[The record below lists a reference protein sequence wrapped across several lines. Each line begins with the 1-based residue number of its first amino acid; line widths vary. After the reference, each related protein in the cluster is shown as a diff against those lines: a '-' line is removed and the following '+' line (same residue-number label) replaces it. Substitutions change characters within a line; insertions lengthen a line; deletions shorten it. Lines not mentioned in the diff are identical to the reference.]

1 MLVPFT
7 KDAFWTR
14 HEVNVQGLVGQCR
27 VDRDQRLS
35 QNGGKRWV
43 RERKRSMQARG
54 VFLCAACLCAQ
65 AHHSVQVCA
74 STTHVQVCASTTHVQ
89 MCARTCCTLHC
100 MHAFAC
106 KRCVLVHCMYAFA
119 YVQQATGYTRIGS
132 INNQIYICSLQACV
146 TCKCRSYSASMRCM
160 QVQWFVCTTCK
171 STYIHCK
178 HALHASAGSVNGF
191 EHEIIR

>member
-1 MLVPFT
+1 MAASAGSGRG
-7 KDAFWTR
+7 KGA
-14 HEVNVQGLVGQCR
+14 CR
-27 VDRDQRLS
+27 REEFSCALHVC
-35 QNGGKRWV
+35 V
-43 RERKRSMQARG
+43 RKHNT
-54 VFLCAACLCAQ
+54 ACKCAQ
-65 AHHSVQVCA
+65 AQHS
-74 STTHVQVCASTTHVQ
+74 VQVCASTTHVQ

-100 MHAFAC
+100 M
-106 KRCVLVHCMYAFA
+106 CMYAFA

-178 HALHASAGSVNGF
+178 HAPHASAGSVNGF